1 MVFHRNVS
9 VRKRLRLGMLR
20 LMPSYFSSRS
30 HATASPSEFSLRLY
44 SHFRNRKA
52 HEKTNNREVG
62 LLQFPP
68 MRDGTVE
75 ETLTVVQS
83 NLDITIRVITISWDN
98 SDIPSVPSD
107 FGGTFNDIR
116 FITII
121 VKFYGPKVRIYDRY
135 RYIYADLYPL
145 MPAYEYHM
153 I

>member
-1 MVFHRNVS
+1 LTR
-9 VRKRLRLGMLR
+9 
-20 LMPSYFSSRS
+20 YFGG
-30 HATASPSEFSLRLY
+30 P
-44 SHFRNRKA
+44 
-52 HEKTNNREVG
+52 G
-62 LLQFPP
+62 L
-68 MRDGTVE
+68 
-75 ETLTVVQS
+75 QS